1 MKVMV
6 LLTGDPEAW
15 ESATEEERAAEMAA
29 HDRFSAAAS
38 ARGSIEAGEALAWGP
53 EARTLRTVAGQ
64 RVVTEGP
71 YAETVEQLGGFYLLQ
86 VDSVDTAVELCR
98 LLPSGYTVEV
108 RPVVEI
114 GPG

>member
-1 MKVMV
+1 MKVLV

-15 ESATEEERAAEMAA
+15 DAATEQEREAEMAA
-29 HDRFSAAAS
+29 HDAFSAAAS
-38 ARGSIEAGEALAWGP
+38 ARGSIEAGEALALAP

-71 YAETVEQLGGFYLLQ
+71 YAETVEQLGGFYLLD
-86 VDSVDTAVELCR
+86 VDSLDTAVELGR
-98 LLPSGYTVEV
+98 LLPSAYTIEL

-114 GPG
+114 GLE